1 MVFAFISTLPFIQIA
16 KIAHVSIM
24 THTYSMY
31 YYIFNDVLK
40 HIIYQ
45 NIAKTKFSLL
55 LNNDEY
61 ISQFTQIIHNSV
73 KSVCI
78 FLLFVFYFIIN
89 DGSLLIIIS
98 DNKINFY

>member
-1 MVFAFISTLPFIQIA
+1 M
-16 KIAHVSIM
+16 
-24 THTYSMY
+24 
-31 YYIFNDVLK
+31 
-40 HIIYQ
+40 
-45 NIAKTKFSLL
+45 LL

-89 DGSLLIIIS
+89 NGSLLIIVG
-98 DNKINFY
+98 DNKVNFY